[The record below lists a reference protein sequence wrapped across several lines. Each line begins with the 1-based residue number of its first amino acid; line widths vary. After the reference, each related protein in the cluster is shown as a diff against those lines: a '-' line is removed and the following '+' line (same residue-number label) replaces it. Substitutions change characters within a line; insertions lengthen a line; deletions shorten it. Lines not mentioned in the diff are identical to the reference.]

1 MESHPAAWNRAEGKD
16 IATFKQLSKNPT
28 YSRHPIYPMIHS
40 KPQRYP
46 DLFRRCSEL
55 RVVLY
60 FLCQPAKLEFSFLT
74 VTKSVILHPRV
85 QKMCHLC
92 LLFYYPM
99 LMILLEG
106 FLGRSKLDSCVR
118 FHIFT
123 QKPKNTC

>member
-1 MESHPAAWNRAEGKD
+1 MGSHPAAWNRAEGKD

-60 FLCQPAKLEFSFLT
+60 FPCQPAKLEFSFLT
-74 VTKSVILHPRV
+74 VTKSVILHPCV
-85 QKMCHLC
+85 QKNVSSLSPFLLSHAHDTFRRVFGKEQIRFMCSVSHL
-92 LLFYYPM
+92 YP
-99 LMILLEG
+99 EA
-106 FLGRSKLDSCVR
+106 
-118 FHIFT
+118 
-123 QKPKNTC
+123 